1 MQNYWVNTCSMTNS
15 TTFEKNYSQLKKPEL
30 SVVICTYN
38 RDKWILS
45 ALESTLKQTLD
56 KTEYEVLVINNN
68 CTDDSEAIIN
78 EFIGRTSELDIRH
91 IKENQ
96 QGLSFARN
104 RGLSE
109 AKADL
114 ILYMDDDA
122 IADEDLFEKIV
133 QYMHQNPDVVG
144 LGGKVTPIYEGQ
156 KPVWLN
162 PYLIMMVTEVNYG
175 DKEIVCK
182 GKKYPPG
189 CNMTYRTEV
198 LKKVGGFNND
208 LKWRVDDKYIFLK
221 VQEVS
226 KNIRYL
232 PTLNMGHNIDEY
244 RTTDENFDNLSLK
257 LGHDERRRVKSLG
270 FIAFMVK
277 VIEYSFKWIASIGLA
292 VLYAIKGNIVA
303 GRYIVRFRL
312 QALLGLLNL
321 KHFSK

>member
-1 MQNYWVNTCSMTNS
+1 MTIS
-15 TTFEKNYSQLKKPEL
+15 TTFEKINSQLKKPEL

-38 RDKWILS
+38 RDKWILA
-45 ALESTLKQTLD
+45 ALESTLKQTLA
-56 KTEYEVLVINNN
+56 KAKYEVLVINNN
-68 CTDDSEAIIN
+68 CTDNSEAIID
-78 EFIGRTSELDIRH
+78 EFIGKTSELNIRH

-109 AKADL
+109 AKSDL

-133 QYMHQNPDVVG
+133 RYMHQHPDVVG

-175 DKEIVCK
+175 DKEIICK

-189 CNMTYRTEV
+189 CNMTYRTKV
-198 LKKVGGFNND
+198 LKDVGGFNND

-232 PTLNMGHNIDEY
+232 PTLNVGHNIDED

-270 FIAFMVK
+270 LITYLTKIV
-277 VIEYSFKWIASIGLA
+277 EYSIKWIASIGLGII
-292 VLYAIKGNIVA
+292 YATNGNIAA
-303 GRYIVRFRL
+303 GRYIARFRW

-321 KHFSK
+321 KNFTK